1 MTGAIVLLVCYFVH
15 IILMTYSAVYE
26 VIIKKILA
34 RAMEIG
40 ELKRIAKTEIF
51 RFHQSLKTTAVS
63 IEQLNQVKF
72 DLVNGYV
79 VFHETG
85 IRFKLEP
92 IVCVKL
98 GEEQFAEED
107 DRALLSRLNFKR
119 AVTKIIIKL
128 QAYKFNL

>member
-1 MTGAIVLLVCYFVH
+1 
-15 IILMTYSAVYE
+15 
-26 VIIKKILA
+26 
-34 RAMEIG
+34 MEIN
-40 ELKRIAKTEIF
+40 ELKRLAKKEMF
-51 RFHQSLKTTAVS
+51 RFHQSLKSTALS
-63 IEQLNQVKF
+63 IEQLNRIKF

-79 VFHETG
+79 VFKETG

-98 GEEQFAEED
+98 GEEQFAEAD

-128 QAYKFNL
+128 QAYKFNLQV